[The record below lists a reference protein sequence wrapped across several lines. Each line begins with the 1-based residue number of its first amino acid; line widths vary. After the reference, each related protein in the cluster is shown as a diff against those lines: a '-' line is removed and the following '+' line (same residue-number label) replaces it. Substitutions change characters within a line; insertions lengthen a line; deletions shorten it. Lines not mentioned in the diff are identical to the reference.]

1 MSDPFVDMR
10 PNHDHNHWITKWIR
24 SYITPAAEREEL
36 NRIGLLEIQ
45 AGAVALCVPHSQT
58 RNLFGVNLGPLSF
71 VLLLHSVALYNLFD
85 LANLIMIAC
94 VVTF

>member
-24 SYITPAAEREEL
+24 SYVTPAAEREEL

-45 AGAVALCVPHSQT
+45 AGAAALCVRIST
-58 RNLFGVNLGPLSF
+58 STFF
-71 VLLLHSVALYNLFD
+71 SVARALVHLV
-85 LANLIMIAC
+85 LSALC
-94 VVTF
+94 VINIF